1 MVVTGDRDSL
11 QLVSD
16 DVTVLYP
23 RKGVSEL
30 TRFTPEAVVEKYGL
44 TPQQY
49 PDFAALR
56 GDPSDNLPGIP
67 GVGEKTATKWI
78 AEYGSLQALV
88 DHVDTVKGKVGD
100 ALRANLSHV
109 VLNRELT
116 DLVRDVPLAQTPDT
130 LRMQPWDRDQ
140 IHRLF
145 DDLEFRVLRDRLFD
159 TLASA
164 DPEVDEG
171 FDVRGGALE
180 PGELA
185 AWLAEHSAG
194 SRFGMAV
201 VGTHLAFDGDATALA
216 IVAADGDGRYLDTAD
231 LTSGRRGG
239 ARRRG
244 WPMPAV
250 PKALHEAKLA
260 MHDLEGRGWTL
271 RGVTSD
277 TALAAYLVRPGQ
289 RSFALDD
296 LSLRYLKRELRA
308 DNPEQQQLSLLD
320 DSDGVD
326 DQAVQTSILRA
337 SAVMDLADALDEE
350 LARIDSAS
358 LLGEMELPV
367 QRVLAEMETAGIA
380 VDLGQLSELQSEF
393 ADQIR
398 DAAEA
403 AYAVIGK
410 QINLGS
416 PKQLQ
421 VVLFDELEMPK
432 TKRTKTGYTT
442 DADALQSLFDKT
454 GHPFLQHLLAHRD
467 ATRLKVTVDGLL
479 NSVASD
485 GRIHTT
491 FNQTIA
497 ATGRLSSTEP
507 NLQNIPIRTEAG
519 RRIRDAFVVGK
530 GFAELMTADYSQ
542 IEMRIMAHLSKD
554 EGLIEAFNTG
564 EDLHSFVA
572 SRAFSVPIDEVTAE
586 LRRRVKAM
594 SYGLAYG
601 LSAYGL
607 AAQLKISTEEAKVQ
621 MEQYFDRFGGVRDYL
636 RDVVD
641 QARKDGYTSTV
652 FGRRRYLPELDSSNR
667 NVREAAERAALNA
680 PIQGSAADIIKVAM
694 IEVDKAIKDAGLT
707 SRMLLQVHDELL
719 FEVAPGE
726 RDQVESAGARQDG
739 RRLPAGRA
747 AGGVGRIRPQL
758 GLRGA
763 LERRTESS
771 QGLQSRRAGPRSV
784 HGVGLLGQQRVHPQ
798 VTEAAV
804 DAVPDEGQLHHL
816 GGEGLHGLGRGFSAG
831 PRRLRY
837 RCLAWADRAEPGR
850 LVGCHQARR
859 HHAGQLLGDDA
870 LLLRRLATPSV
881 IASPKTGIIQSTY
894 TPKYAPTPSS
904 DEPFHSPVHDHRAD
918 VAEQQAAALARA
930 LRCCSANHTPMPNN
944 VVNSEWA
951 NGPMISRIAAVSS
964 ESLTVSPSGDVED
977 VLQPGE
983 PPPDQPGVHQAVGQ
997 RIELVAAPAGHHEQE
1012 EQPLGRLF
1020 CHRRA
1025 EHDRDRADRLRR
1037 ARIDCG
1043 LDDELQYRRDH
1054 DRHRCAPQEGQHQQ
1068 PRRFGFPPVEPEI
1081 GQHDDRHGDAGQN
1094 EPDRRPDGVEGGQH
1108 DQDQAGDG
1116 AQKDHHSKWR
1126 PDLAD
1131 FLLNRRI
1138 RRNELKW
1145 LLRRTGISHQSRVA
1159 GWASPIGPGLSS
1171 VCTVE

>member
-1 MVVTGDRDSL
+1 MTDAQATTKPTLMLLDGNSLAFRAFYALPAENFKTQGGLTTNAVYGFTAMLINLLRDEQPSHVAAAFDVSRQTFRKEKYPEYKEGRSATPDEFRGQIDITKEVLGALGITVLAEPGFEADDIIATLATQAEQDGYRVLVVTGDRDSL
-11 QLVSD
+11 QLVTD

-30 TRFTPEAVVEKYGL
+30 TRFTPDAVADKYGL
-44 TPQQY
+44 TPTQY

-78 AEYGSLQALV
+78 VEYGSLQGLV
-88 DHVDTVKGKVGD
+88 DNVDKVKGKVGD
-100 ALRANLSHV
+100 ALRANLSSV

-116 DLVRDVPLAQTPDT
+116 ELIRDVPLAQTPDT
-130 LRMQPWDRDQ
+130 LRVLPWDRDQ

-145 DDLEFRVLRDRLFD
+145 DDLEFRVLRDRLFE
-159 TLASA
+159 TLVAA
-164 DPEVDEG
+164 EPEVEHG
-171 FDVRGGALE
+171 FDVRGRALE

-185 AWLAEHSAG
+185 AWLSEHSLG
-194 SRFGMAV
+194 NRFGLAV
-201 VGTHLAFDGDATALA
+201 VGTHLAYDADATALA
-216 IVAADGDGRYLDTAD
+216 IVAADGDGRYIDTAT
-231 LTSGRRGG
+231 LTPEDEAALASWLADPG
-239 ARRRG
+239 
-244 WPMPAV
+244 P

-260 MHDLEGRGWTL
+260 MHDLAGRGWTL

-296 LSLRYLKRELRA
+296 LAVRYLHRELRA
-308 DNPEQQQLSLLD
+308 ETPEQQQLSLLD

-326 DQAVQTSILRA
+326 EQAVQTVILRA
-337 SAVMDLADALDEE
+337 CAVLDLAGALDEE
-350 LARIDSAS
+350 LARIDSSS
-358 LLGEMELPV
+358 LLGRMELPV
-367 QRVLAEMETAGIA
+367 QRVLAQMEHTGIA
-380 VDLGQLSELQSEF
+380 VDSEHLKELQSDF

-403 AYAVIGK
+403 AYGVIGK

-454 GHPFLQHLLAHRD
+454 GHPFLQHLLTHRD

-519 RRIRDAFVVGK
+519 RRIRDAFVVGD
-530 GFAELMTADYSQ
+530 GYAELMTADYSQ
-542 IEMRIMAHLSKD
+542 IEMRIMAHLSRD

-572 SRAFSVPIDEVTAE
+572 SRAFDVPIDEVTPE

-607 AAQLKISTEEAKVQ
+607 ASQLKISTEEAKLQ
-621 MEQYFDRFGGVRDYL
+621 MEQYFARFGGIRDYL

-694 IEVDKAIKDAGLT
+694 INVDEAIKAAGLK

-719 FEVAPGE
+719 FEVVEGE
-726 RDQVESAGARQDG
+726 RD
-739 RRLPAGRA
+739 
-747 AGGVGRIRPQL
+747 
-758 GLRGA
+758 A
-763 LERRTESS
+763 LEALVREHMGNAYPLDVPLEVSV
-771 QGLQSRRAGPRSV
+771 GYGRSW
-784 HGVGLLGQQRVHPQ
+784 
-798 VTEAAV
+798 
-804 DAVPDEGQLHHL
+804 D
-816 GGEGLHGLGRGFSAG
+816 
-831 PRRLRY
+831 
-837 RCLAWADRAEPGR
+837 
-850 LVGCHQARR
+850 
-859 HHAGQLLGDDA
+859 
-870 LLLRRLATPSV
+870 
-881 IASPKTGIIQSTY
+881 
-894 TPKYAPTPSS
+894 
-904 DEPFHSPVHDHRAD
+904 
-918 VAEQQAAALARA
+918 AAA
-930 LRCCSANHTPMPNN
+930 H
-944 VVNSEWA
+944 
-951 NGPMISRIAAVSS
+951 
-964 ESLTVSPSGDVED
+964 
-977 VLQPGE
+977 
-983 PPPDQPGVHQAVGQ
+983 
-997 RIELVAAPAGHHEQE
+997 
-1012 EQPLGRLF
+1012 
-1020 CHRRA
+1020 
-1025 EHDRDRADRLRR
+1025 
-1037 ARIDCG
+1037 
-1043 LDDELQYRRDH
+1043 
-1054 DRHRCAPQEGQHQQ
+1054 
-1068 PRRFGFPPVEPEI
+1068 
-1081 GQHDDRHGDAGQN
+1081 
-1094 EPDRRPDGVEGGQH
+1094 
-1108 DQDQAGDG
+1108 
-1116 AQKDHHSKWR
+1116 
-1126 PDLAD
+1126 
-1131 FLLNRRI
+1131 
-1138 RRNELKW
+1138 
-1145 LLRRTGISHQSRVA
+1145 
-1159 GWASPIGPGLSS
+1159 
-1171 VCTVE
+1171 

>member
-1 MVVTGDRDSL
+1 MLLDGNSLAFRAFYALPAENFKTQGGLTTNAVYGFTAMLINLLRDEQPSHIAAAFDVSRQTFRKEKYPEYKEGRSATPDEFRGQIDITKEVLNALGITVLAEQGFEADDIIATLATQAQESGYRVLVVTGDRDSL

-23 RKGVSEL
+23 IKGVSEL
-30 TRFTPEAVVEKYGL
+30 TRFTPEAVQAKYGL
-44 TPQQY
+44 TPSQY

-78 AEYGSLQALV
+78 VEYGSLQGLV
-88 DHVDTVKGKVGD
+88 DNVDKVKGKVGD
-100 ALRANLSHV
+100 ALRANLSSV

-116 DLVRDVPLAQTPDT
+116 ELVKNVPLPHTPDT
-130 LRMQPWDRDQ
+130 LRMLPWDRDQ

-164 DPEVDEG
+164 DPEVDQG
-171 FDVRGGALE
+171 FEVRGGALQ

-185 AWLAEHSAG
+185 TWLSEHSLG
-194 SRFGMAV
+194 NRFGVAV
-201 VGTHLAFDGDATALA
+201 VGTRLAFDADTTALA
-216 IVAADGDGRYLDTAD
+216 IVANDGDGRYIDTTTLHPDDEAALSSWLAD
-231 LTSGRRGG
+231 PG
-239 ARRRG
+239 
-244 WPMPAV
+244 P

-260 MHDLEGRGWTL
+260 MHELEGRGWKL
-271 RGVTSD
+271 AGVTSD

-289 RSFALDD
+289 RSFSLDD

-320 DSDGVD
+320 DNDGVD
-326 DQAVQTSILRA
+326 EQAVQALLLRA
-337 SAVMDLADALDEE
+337 GAVMDLADALDEE
-350 LARIDSAS
+350 LARIDSSS
-358 LLGEMELPV
+358 LLGRMELPV
-367 QRVLAEMETAGIA
+367 QRVLAELESTGIA
-380 VDLGQLSELQSEF
+380 VDVEFLEGLQSEF
-393 ADQIR
+393 GDQIR

-432 TKRTKTGYTT
+432 TKKTKTGYTT

-519 RRIRDAFVVGK
+519 RRIRDGFVVGE
-530 GFAELMTADYSQ
+530 GYAELMTADYSQ
-542 IEMRIMAHLSKD
+542 IEMRIMAHLSRD

-572 SRAFSVPIDEVTAE
+572 SRAFDVPIDEVTPE

-607 AAQLKISTEEAKVQ
+607 SAQLKISTEEAKTQ
-621 MEQYFDRFGGVRDYL
+621 MEQYFDRFGGIRDYL

-652 FGRRRYLPELDSSNR
+652 LGRRRYLPELDSSNR

-694 IEVDKAIKDAGLT
+694 INVDAAMKSAGLK

-719 FEVAPGE
+719 FEVSEGE
-726 RDQVESAGARQDG
+726 RGELEQLVREHMGNAYPLDVPLEVSVGYG
-739 RRLPAGRA
+739 R
-747 AGGVGRIRPQL
+747 
-758 GLRGA
+758 
-763 LERRTESS
+763 SW
-771 QGLQSRRAGPRSV
+771 
-784 HGVGLLGQQRVHPQ
+784 
-798 VTEAAV
+798 
-804 DAVPDEGQLHHL
+804 D
-816 GGEGLHGLGRGFSAG
+816 
-831 PRRLRY
+831 
-837 RCLAWADRAEPGR
+837 
-850 LVGCHQARR
+850 
-859 HHAGQLLGDDA
+859 
-870 LLLRRLATPSV
+870 
-881 IASPKTGIIQSTY
+881 
-894 TPKYAPTPSS
+894 
-904 DEPFHSPVHDHRAD
+904 
-918 VAEQQAAALARA
+918 AAA
-930 LRCCSANHTPMPNN
+930 H
-944 VVNSEWA
+944 
-951 NGPMISRIAAVSS
+951 
-964 ESLTVSPSGDVED
+964 
-977 VLQPGE
+977 
-983 PPPDQPGVHQAVGQ
+983 
-997 RIELVAAPAGHHEQE
+997 
-1012 EQPLGRLF
+1012 
-1020 CHRRA
+1020 
-1025 EHDRDRADRLRR
+1025 
-1037 ARIDCG
+1037 
-1043 LDDELQYRRDH
+1043 
-1054 DRHRCAPQEGQHQQ
+1054 
-1068 PRRFGFPPVEPEI
+1068 
-1081 GQHDDRHGDAGQN
+1081 
-1094 EPDRRPDGVEGGQH
+1094 
-1108 DQDQAGDG
+1108 
-1116 AQKDHHSKWR
+1116 
-1126 PDLAD
+1126 
-1131 FLLNRRI
+1131 
-1138 RRNELKW
+1138 
-1145 LLRRTGISHQSRVA
+1145 
-1159 GWASPIGPGLSS
+1159 
-1171 VCTVE
+1171 